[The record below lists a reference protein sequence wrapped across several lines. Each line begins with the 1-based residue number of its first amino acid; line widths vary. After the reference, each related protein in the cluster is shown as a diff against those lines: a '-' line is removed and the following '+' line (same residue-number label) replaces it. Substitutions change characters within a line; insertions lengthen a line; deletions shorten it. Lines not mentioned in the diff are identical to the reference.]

1 MLEQLSV
8 ITSKGVESIKD
19 AFKEVAAKSLR
30 ESFPLRASM
39 EIIENTSLERLKAQ
53 NETMPFTETDNKAPT
68 EIEDGDNGEDNKRLS
83 EEEKQHIKN
92 EIGWSDEI
100 IDAIGSKEEYRIYRD
115 AGLQEVEINGRKC
128 LVRNDIDWDQKD
140 SMGRTNK
147 ERAEAGLSP
156 INKEGDTI
164 ELHHIGQK
172 SDGPFAELTPDEHR
186 GKENYS
192 VLHDTQKE
200 SEIDRVAFNGERS
213 NHWKERAGEGVR
225 NA

>member
-1 MLEQLSV
+1 MVEQLSV
-8 ITSKGVESIKD
+8 ISSRGVESIND
-19 AFKEVAAKSLR
+19 AFKEVAAKSFK
-30 ESFPLRASM
+30 ESSPVRSSM
-39 EIIENTSLERLKAQ
+39 VIIENASLERLKAQ
-53 NETMPFTETDNKAPT
+53 NEAISFTETETPLET
-68 EIEDGDNGEDNKRLS
+68 EEGDSSEENEGLS
-83 EEEKQHIKN
+83 EEEKQQIKN
-92 EIGWSDEI
+92 ETGWSDEI
-100 IDAIGSKEEYRIYRD
+100 IDAIGSMEEYRIYRD

-128 LVRNDIDWDQKD
+128 LVRSDIDWDQKD

-172 SDGPFAELTPDEHR
+172 SDGPLAELTPDEHR

-213 NHWKERAGEGVR
+213 NHWKERAGEGVQ

>member
-1 MLEQLSV
+1 MLEKVSV
-8 ITSKGVESIKD
+8 VASKGLESIND
-19 AFKEVAAKSLR
+19 AFKEVAAKSFN
-30 ESFPLRASM
+30 ESSPLRSSM

-53 NETMPFTETDNKAPT
+53 NEAMPFTEPDNTTPSET
-68 EIEDGDNGEDNKRLS
+68 EEGENNEEKIGLS
-83 EEEKQHIKN
+83 EEEKQQVKT
-92 EIGWSDEI
+92 EAGWSDEI
-100 IDAIGSKEEYRIYRD
+100 IDAICSMEEYRIYRD

-128 LVRNDIDWDQKD
+128 LVRSDIYWDQKD

-172 SDGPFAELTPDEHR
+172 SDGQLAELTPDEHR

-192 VLHDTQKE
+192 VLHDTKKE
-200 SEIDRVAFNGERS
+200 SEIDRVAFNGERT
-213 NHWKERAGEGVR
+213 NHWKERAVEGVE

>member
-1 MLEQLSV
+1 MIEQLSA
-8 ITSKGVESIKD
+8 IASKGVESIKD
-19 AFKEVAAKSLR
+19 AFKEVASKSFKESSSLR
-30 ESFPLRASM
+30 FSM

-53 NETMPFTETDNKAPT
+53 NEIMRLAEIDNTTPSETE
-68 EIEDGDNGEDNKRLS
+68 EGERSAEKKGLS
-83 EEEKQHIKN
+83 EEEKQQIKN
-92 EIGWSDEI
+92 ETGWSDEI
-100 IDAIGSKEEYRIYRD
+100 IDAIGSMEEYRVYRD
-115 AGLQEVEINGRKC
+115 VGLQEAEINGRKC
-128 LVRNDIDWDQKD
+128 LIRSDIDWDQKD

-172 SDGPFAELTPDEHR
+172 SDGPLAELTPDEHR

-200 SEIDRVAFNGERS
+200 SEIDRAAFNGERS
-213 NHWKERAGEGVR
+213 NHWKARAGEGVQ

>member
-1 MLEQLSV
+1 MLEQLSA
-8 ITSKGVESIKD
+8 IASKGVESIKD
-19 AFKEVAAKSLR
+19 AFKEVAVKSFK
-30 ESFPLRASM
+30 ESSPLRSSM
-39 EIIENTSLERLKAQ
+39 ELIENTSFERLKAQ
-53 NETMPFTETDNKAPT
+53 NETMPITETDNITPSEAKVDDSP
-68 EIEDGDNGEDNKRLS
+68 ENKGLS
-83 EEEKQHIKN
+83 EEEKQQIKN
-92 EIGWSDEI
+92 ETGWSDEI
-100 IDAIGSKEEYRIYRD
+100 INAIGSMDEYEIYRD

-128 LVRNDIDWDQKD
+128 LVRGDIDWDQKD

-156 INKEGDTI
+156 INKEGETI
-164 ELHHIGQK
+164 ELHHIGQR
-172 SDGPFAELTPDEHR
+172 SDGPLVELTPDEHR

-213 NHWKERAGEGVR
+213 HHWTERAGEGVQ